1 MIMVIFAIIVVRA
14 WQPSI
19 MVITIGLLRLAVGP
33 LLALYFGARQRLV
46 QALTERAER
55 AERERHLLA
64 EQARAEERSLL
75 AGEMHDIVT
84 HRVTL

>member
-55 AERERHLLA
+55 ERHLLA